1 MTCSV
6 SEKLLFMSE
15 TVIKLSCDQEFWC
28 KNLIKVH
35 HKYFSRKVH
44 KLIEAVMKFE
54 TSINYG
60 ELGIMRLDFK
70 DDCVSLKT
78 KTCCT

>member
-1 MTCSV
+1 
-6 SEKLLFMSE
+6 
-15 TVIKLSCDQEFWC
+15 
-28 KNLIKVH
+28 
-35 HKYFSRKVH
+35 
-44 KLIEAVMKFE
+44 MKFE